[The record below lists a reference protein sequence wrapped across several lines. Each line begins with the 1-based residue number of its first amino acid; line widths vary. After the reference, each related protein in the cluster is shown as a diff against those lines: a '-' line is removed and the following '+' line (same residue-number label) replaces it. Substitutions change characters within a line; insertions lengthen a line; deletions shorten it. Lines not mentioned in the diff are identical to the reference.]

1 MFEKETIIDCKGH
14 LLGRL
19 SSVIAKEILNG
30 QKVVCVRCEAI
41 NISGPLYRNK
51 LKYADF
57 KRKRLATNH
66 SKGHIH
72 YRAPSKLLWRTIR
85 GMLPHKTTRGALALD
100 RLKTFDGVPSPYDE
114 KKRLVVPAA
123 LKCLRLKNHRKYC
136 RLGQLSSDFG
146 WKSAGVVSRLEEKRK
161 VKSEEYYKA
170 KVAELK
176 ARQKAETAVQGDF
189 MKAIGKD
196 QALVKAVGM
205 A

>member
-1 MFEKETIIDCKGH
+1 M
-14 LLGRL
+14 LGRL

-30 QKVVCVRCEAI
+30 QKVVCVRSEDI
-41 NISGPLYRNK
+41 NMSGPLYRNK

-57 KRKRLATNH
+57 KRKRLATKH

-72 YRAPSKLLWRTIR
+72 YRAPSKILWRTIR
-85 GMLPHKTTRGALALD
+85 GMLPHKTTRGSLALD

-114 KKRLVVPAA
+114 KKRVVVPAA

-161 VKSEEYYKA
+161 VKSEEFYKA
-170 KVAELK
+170 KLAELK
-176 ARQKAETAVQGDF
+176 ARKQAEKAVEGDF
-189 MKAIGKD
+189 AKKIGKD
-196 QALVKAVGM
+196 MELVKAVGM